1 ESMLKLIGKI
11 AGVVWIDEKD
21 KQVARVEASM
31 ADNFNVG
38 GGLVAKLKKGSSFMV
53 EAERVNDEIWLPS
66 VADINVSVRV
76 LLVKGLNFNQVMRFY
91 DYKKF
96 ATEVKDAKVGEPRSN
111 P

>member
-1 ESMLKLIGKI
+1 
-11 AGVVWIDEKD
+11 
-21 KQVARVEASM
+21 
-31 ADNFNVG
+31 
-38 GGLVAKLKKGSSFMV
+38 
-53 EAERVNDEIWLPS
+53 
-66 VADINVSVRV
+66 VRV